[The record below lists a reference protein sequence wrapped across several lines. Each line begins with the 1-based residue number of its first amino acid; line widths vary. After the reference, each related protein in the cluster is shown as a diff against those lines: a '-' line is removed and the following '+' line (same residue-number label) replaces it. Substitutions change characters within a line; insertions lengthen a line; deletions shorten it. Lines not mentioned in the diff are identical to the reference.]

1 MGLRRDLKIKLS
13 IFLARKYLMAKW
25 SLMSTLSIIMICFGV
40 ITLITVLSIMNGFHN
55 TYKRKILETNTYH
68 IIVQPSLSS
77 SRSPSNITHILE
89 KNKEIISIV
98 PFFDGEGII
107 RSRYLTRGIIIKALP
122 ADLLAL
128 DGGFGKE
135 IKIIDGEFDLRGDE
149 TIMLGV
155 ELAKETGATA
165 GDFVSILTFR
175 GKEWVSF
182 QPTFRLLEVSGVFKT
197 GYWEYDKNMA
207 YISLDSALSI
217 FGIGKD
223 DLSIGIKVSNIERVN
238 RIVAWMNENGLGEFH
253 ILTWMD
259 VNRVLFEAL
268 QNEKVAIG
276 FVVMLIIVSGAFN
289 IIGSLVM
296 TVMDKR
302 REIGILRALGA
313 TPSLIVR
320 VFIMDGFFM
329 GVIGSVLGIFIG
341 FFLALNVETIF
352 SLFES
357 VVNALRDAIYA
368 LFLMPLGFAPLPRFE
383 LLSDSIYYLEGVPV
397 EIRFTDAFIIT
408 ALGILISVLAAYYP
422 AKKASLTKPVETIR
436 YE

>member
-13 IFLARKYLMAKW
+13 LFLARKYLMAKW

-68 IIVQPSLSS
+68 IIVQPSLSA
-77 SRSPSNITHILE
+77 SRSPSNITHILG

-107 RSRYLTRGIIIKALP
+107 RSRYLTRGIVIKALP
-122 ADLLAL
+122 ADVLAL
-128 DGGFGKE
+128 DGGFAKE
-135 IKIIDGEFDLRGDE
+135 IKVTEGEFDLRGDE
-149 TIMLGV
+149 TIMLGA
-155 ELAKETGATA
+155 ELAKETGAKA

-175 GKEWVSF
+175 GKEGVSF
-182 QPTFRLLEVSGVFKT
+182 QPTFRLLKVSGVFKT

-207 YISLDSALSI
+207 YVSLDAALSI
-217 FGIGKD
+217 FGMGKD

-238 RIVAWMNENGLGEFH
+238 RIVAWMNENGLGDFY

-302 REIGILRALGA
+302 KEIGILRALGA
-313 TPSLIVR
+313 APSLIVR

-352 SLFES
+352 SVFES

-408 ALGILISVLAAYYP
+408 ALAILISVLAAYYP